1 MVHTIPRP
9 FVVLSDRKNSVA
21 IGVGWRHLVILD
33 SDSSITSISYIE
45 TLKKVTFPM
54 NCIFQQDG
62 ATAHTAH
69 ASKDYITSRMKDV
82 LKNWPPNSPDLSPI
96 ENVWS
101 MVQEAVDEQTPSDKP
116 SLIRCVREAWSS
128 LPQKVIDKT
137 VLSFDSRLKQC
148 IKLNGEKNEKMVIS
162 L

>member
-1 MVHTIPRP
+1 
-9 FVVLSDRKNSVA
+9 
-21 IGVGWRHLVILD
+21 
-33 SDSSITSISYIE
+33 
-45 TLKKVTFPM
+45 M
-54 NCIFQQDG
+54 NCNFQQDG

-69 ASKDYITSRMKDV
+69 ASKDYTTGRMKDV

-101 MVQEAVDEQTPSDKP
+101 MVQEAVDEQTPANKP
-116 SLIRCVREAWSS
+116 SLIRCVRKAWSS

-148 IKLNGEKNEKMVIS
+148 IKLSGEKVTKW
-162 L
+162 